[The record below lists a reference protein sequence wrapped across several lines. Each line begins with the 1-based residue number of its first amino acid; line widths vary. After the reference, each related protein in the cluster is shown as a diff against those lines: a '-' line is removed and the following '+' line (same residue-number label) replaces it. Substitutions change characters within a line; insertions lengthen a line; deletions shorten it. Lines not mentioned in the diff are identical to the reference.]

1 MYKITKE
8 KLDVNI
14 YPTREEMGKAAADY
28 SAAIIKKI
36 LSEKESLRAVFAA
49 APSQNEFLENILLG
63 DDIEWNRIHAFH
75 MDEYS
80 GISPDSPQSFANWL
94 KNKIFS
100 KKPFASVSYIDTYQK
115 DPDKVC
121 SEYEKL
127 LKEAPIDIVFMGIGE
142 NGHIAFNDPPVADFN
157 DPKWVKTV
165 ELEEKCKVQQ
175 VFDGCFSTVADVP
188 NDAITLTIPTLL
200 SADYL
205 SIVVPGIRKSDAVR
219 DSIYGEIS
227 TQCPASI
234 LRTHKNAKMF
244 LDFDAANKIN
254 YK

>member
-8 KLDVNI
+8 KLDLNI

-28 SAAIIKKI
+28 SAAIIKKV

-188 NDAITLTIPTLL
+188 NDAITLTIPALL

-205 SIVVPGIRKSDAVR
+205 SVVVPGIRKSDAVR

>member
-8 KLDVNI
+8 KLDLNI

-49 APSQNEFLENILLG
+49 APSQNEFLENILLR

-188 NDAITLTIPTLL
+188 NDAITLTIPALL

-205 SIVVPGIRKSDAVR
+205 SVVVPGIRKSDAVR

>member
-36 LSEKESLRAVFAA
+36 LSEKESLRAIFAA
-49 APSQNEFLENILLG
+49 APSQNEFLENILLR
-63 DDIEWNRIHAFH
+63 DDIEWNRIHTFH

-115 DPDKVC
+115 DPDEVC

-175 VFDGCFSTVADVP
+175 VFDGCFPTVADVP
-188 NDAITLTIPTLL
+188 NDAITLTIPALL

-205 SIVVPGIRKSDAVR
+205 SVVVPGIRKSDAVR
-219 DSIYGEIS
+219 DTIYGEIS
-227 TQCPASI
+227 TKCPASI

-254 YK
+254 FK

>member
-1 MYKITKE
+1 MH
-8 KLDVNI
+8 KLIKDKLEVDI
-14 YPTREEMGKAAADY
+14 YPTRSEMGKAAADY
-28 SAAIIKKI
+28 SVEIIKKV
-36 LSEKESLRAVFAA
+36 LSEKETLRVVFAA
-49 APSQNEFLENILLG
+49 APSQNEFLENILLR

-100 KKPFASVSYIDTYQK
+100 KKPFASVSYVDTFQK
-115 DPDKVC
+115 NADEVC
-121 SEYEKL
+121 VEYEKL

-142 NGHIAFNDPPVADFN
+142 NGHIAFNDPPVANFN

-175 VFDGCFSTVADVP
+175 VFDGCFKSIEDVP
-188 NDAITLTIPTLL
+188 NNAITLTIPALL

-205 SIVVPGIRKSDAVR
+205 SVVVPGIRKSDAVK
-219 DSIYGEIS
+219 DTLEGEIS
-227 TQCPASI
+227 TSCPATI
-234 LRTHKNAKMF
+234 LRTHKKAKMF
-244 LDFDAANKIN
+244 LDFDSANKIN

>member
-49 APSQNEFLENILLG
+49 APSQNEFLENILLR

-188 NDAITLTIPTLL
+188 NDAITLTIPALL

-205 SIVVPGIRKSDAVR
+205 SVVVPGIRKSDAVR
-219 DSIYGEIS
+219 DTIYGEIS
-227 TQCPASI
+227 TKCPASI

-254 YK
+254 FK

>member
-1 MYKITKE
+1 MYKFIKE
-8 KLDVNI
+8 KLDVSI
-14 YPTREEMGKAAADY
+14 YPTRSEMGKAAADY
-28 SAAIIKKI
+28 SAEIIKKI

-49 APSQNEFLENILLG
+49 APSQNEFMENILLR
-63 DDIEWNRIHAFH
+63 DDIQWNRIHAFH

-80 GISPDSPQSFANWL
+80 GISPDSEQSFANWL

-100 KKPFASVSYIDTYQK
+100 KKPFASISYIDTYQK
-115 DPDKVC
+115 DAEEVC
-121 SEYEKL
+121 AEYEKL

-157 DPKWVKTV
+157 DPKWVKAV

-175 VFDGCFSTVADVP
+175 VFDGCFPTVADVP
-188 NDAITLTIPTLL
+188 NDAITLTIPALF

-205 SIVVPGIRKSDAVR
+205 SVVVPGIRKSEAVK
-219 DSIYGEIS
+219 DTLYGAIS
-227 TQCPASI
+227 TKCPASI

-244 LDFDAANKIN
+244 LDFDAANQIN

>member
-49 APSQNEFLENILLG
+49 APSQNEFLENILLR

-115 DPDKVC
+115 DPDEVC

-175 VFDGCFSTVADVP
+175 VFDGCFPTVADVP
-188 NDAITLTIPTLL
+188 NDAITLTIPALL

-205 SIVVPGIRKSDAVR
+205 SVVVPGIRKSDAVR
-219 DSIYGEIS
+219 DTIYGEIS
-227 TQCPASI
+227 TKCPASI

-254 YK
+254 FK

>member
-49 APSQNEFLENILLG
+49 APSQNEFLENILLR

-254 YK
+254 FK

>member
-1 MYKITKE
+1 MKE

-14 YPTREEMGKAAADY
+14 YPTRSEMGKAAADY
-28 SAAIIKKI
+28 SAEIIKKI
-36 LSEKESLRAVFAA
+36 LSKKDNLRAVFAA
-49 APSQNEFLENILLG
+49 APSQNEFLENILLR
-63 DDIEWNRIHAFH
+63 DDIEWNKIHAFH

-80 GISPDSPQSFANWL
+80 GISPNSPQSFANWL
-94 KNKIFS
+94 KNKIFI
-100 KKPFASVSYIDTYQK
+100 KKPFASVSYVDTFQK
-115 DPDKVC
+115 DVEEVC

-165 ELEEKCKVQQ
+165 ELEEKCKIQQ
-175 VFDGCFSTVADVP
+175 VFDGCFSSIEEVP
-188 NDAITLTIPTLL
+188 NYAITLTIPALL

-205 SIVVPGIRKSDAVR
+205 SVVVPGIRKADAVK
-219 DSIYGEIS
+219 DTLEGDISIS
-227 TQCPASI
+227 CPASI

-244 LDFDAANKIN
+244 LDFDSANKIN

>member
-8 KLDVNI
+8 KLDLNI

-28 SAAIIKKI
+28 SAAIIKKV

-188 NDAITLTIPTLL
+188 NDAITLTIPALL

-205 SIVVPGIRKSDAVR
+205 SVVVPGIRKSDAVR

-234 LRTHKNAKMF
+234 LRTHKNAKIF

>member
-1 MYKITKE
+1 MYKFVKE

-14 YPTREEMGKAAADY
+14 YPSREEMGKAAADY
-28 SAAIIKKI
+28 SAEIIKKI
-36 LSEKESLRAVFAA
+36 LSGKESLRAVFAA
-49 APSQNEFLENILLG
+49 APSQNEFLENLLLR

-80 GISPDSPQSFANWL
+80 GISPNSPQSFANWL
-94 KNKIFS
+94 KKKIFS
-100 KKPFASVSYIDTYQK
+100 KKPFASVSYIDTFQK
-115 DPDKVC
+115 NAEEVC
-121 SEYEKL
+121 SGYEKL

-175 VFDGCFSTVADVP
+175 VFDGCFPTVADVP
-188 NDAITLTIPTLL
+188 NDAITLTIPALL

-205 SIVVPGIRKSDAVR
+205 SVVVPGSRKAEAVKNTLE
-219 DSIYGEIS
+219 GEIS
-227 TQCPASI
+227 ISCPASI

-244 LDFDAANKIN
+244 LDFDASNKIN
-254 YK
+254 Y